1 MDKQHISSIL
11 EKIKKVKVAVYGDFC
26 LDAYW
31 IMDKRGSEVS
41 VETGLPAEAVER
53 HYYSPGGAG
62 NVVSN
67 IAALQPASIT
77 VIGVVGND
85 IHGRELRSQLQGLG
99 ANTDSLFIQEE
110 NDFQT
115 YTYLKKIVDGKEA
128 PRVDFG
134 VYNKRSS
141 DTDKKIIKSLRD
153 ALQHCDALIFN
164 QQVTGSISNDQFIDD
179 CNALFEE
186 FCDKI
191 VILDSRHFNHR
202 FKNTWLK
209 ANEREVAALNDVNVD
224 PREVVITAD
233 VKKYGETIY
242 HRYKKPVFVTCGA
255 RGIMAFDNSGVHEI
269 PGIQLTS
276 KLDTVGAGDT
286 VMSAIAC
293 CSAAGI
299 QAKEAAT
306 FANFAA
312 AVTVQKLYTTG
323 TASAEEI
330 IKVSEDPSYIYNPDL
345 AENPRMARFIPGT
358 EFELCDPSVL
368 EELGHIRHAV
378 FDHDGT
384 ISTLREGWEDI
395 MKPVMMK
402 SILGKIYESVDQATY
417 RKVEKLALEFI
428 EKTTGIQTIYQMEGL
443 VQMVRDFGF
452 VPEDEILDKYDYKD
466 VYNEALLEVVNL
478 RIDKLNRS
486 ELNADDYTVK
496 GSVQF
501 LEGLRDRDVTCY
513 LASGTDAEDVINEAG
528 ILGYSHHFN
537 GGMYGA
543 LRDLSKFSKK
553 MIIEKILNDHK
564 LRSHELLVLGDG
576 PVEMRECR
584 KFGGIAIGI
593 TSNEVRRHG
602 HNPEKRARLIKA
614 GAQILIPDFSQFENL
629 LSLLF
634 KES

>member
-1 MDKQHISSIL
+1 MDKQHITSIL
-11 EKIKKVKVAVYGDFC
+11 EKIKNVNIAVYGDFC

-31 IMDKRGSEVS
+31 IIDKRGSEVS
-41 VETGLPAEAVER
+41 IETGLPAEAVER

-62 NVVSN
+62 NVVAN
-67 IAALQPASIT
+67 VAALQPASIT

-85 IHGRELRSQLQGLG
+85 IHGRELRSQLQNLG
-99 ANTDSLFIQEE
+99 ANTDALFIQEE
-110 NDFQT
+110 SDFQT
-115 YTYLKKIVDGKEA
+115 YTYLKKIIEGKEA

-141 DTDKKIIKSLRD
+141 GTDEKIVNSLRQ
-153 ALQHCDALIFN
+153 ALQNCDALIFN
-164 QQVTGSISNDQFIDD
+164 QQVTGSISNDKFIDD
-179 CNALFEE
+179 CNKLFEE
-186 FCDKI
+186 FSDKI

-209 ANEREVAALNDVNVD
+209 ANEKEVAALNDIKVD

-233 VKKYGETIY
+233 IRKYGETIY
-242 HRYKKPVFVTCGA
+242 NKNKKPVFVTCGP
-255 RGIMAFDNSGVHEI
+255 RGIMAFDNMGIHEI

-293 CSAAGI
+293 CAAAGVN
-299 QAKEAAT
+299 ASEAAT

-312 AVTVQKLYTTG
+312 TVTVQKLFTTG

-330 IKVSEDPSYIYNPDL
+330 IRVSEDPSYIFNPDL
-345 AENPRMARFIPGT
+345 AENPRMARYLPGT
-358 EFELCDPSVL
+358 EFELCDPAVL
-368 EELGHIRHAV
+368 DELGHIRHAV

-395 MKPVMMK
+395 MHPVMMK
-402 SILGKIYESVDQATY
+402 SILGSAYDSVDQGTY
-417 RKVEKLALEFI
+417 RKVEKQVLEFI

-452 VPEDEILDKYDYKD
+452 VPEEQILDKYEYKD
-466 VYNEALLEVVNL
+466 VYNKALLEVVNL
-478 RIDKLNRS
+478 RIDKLNRK

-501 LEGLRDRDVTCY
+501 LEGLREREVTCY
-513 LASGTDAEDVINEAG
+513 LASGTDAEDVINEAS
-528 ILGYSHHFN
+528 ILGYSHQFN

-553 MIIEKILNDHK
+553 MIIEKILYDHK

-634 KES
+634 NKA

>member
-41 VETGLPAEAVER
+41 VETGLPAEAVEH

-85 IHGRELRSQLQGLG
+85 IHGRELRSQLQNLG
-99 ANTDSLFIQEE
+99 ANTDALFVQEE

-115 YTYLKKIVDGKEA
+115 YSYLKKIVDGKEA

-134 VYNKRSS
+134 VYNKRSAG
-141 DTDKKIIKSLRD
+141 TDEKIINSLRQ
-153 ALQHCDALIFN
+153 ALQDCDSLIFN
-164 QQVTGSISNDQFIDD
+164 QQVTGSISNDKFIDD
-179 CNALFEE
+179 CNKLFEE
-186 FCDKI
+186 FSDKI

-209 ANEREVAALNDVNVD
+209 ANEKEVAALNDIKVD
-224 PREVVITAD
+224 PKDVVLTSDI
-233 VKKYGETIY
+233 KKYGESIY
-242 HRYKKPVFVTCGA
+242 NKYKKPVFVTCGPK
-255 RGIMAFDNSGVHEI
+255 GIMAFDNDGVHEI
-269 PGIQLTS
+269 PGIQLTT

-293 CSAAGI
+293 CSAAGVN
-299 QAKEAAT
+299 AVEAAT

-312 AVTVQKLYTTG
+312 AVTVQKLFTTG
-323 TASAEEI
+323 TAKAEEI
-330 IKVSEDPSYIYNPDL
+330 IRLSEDPSYIFNPDL
-345 AENPRMARFIPGT
+345 AENPRLARFLPGT

-368 EELGHIRHAV
+368 DELGHIRHAV

-384 ISTLREGWEDI
+384 ISTLREGWEEI
-395 MKPVMMK
+395 MHPVMMK
-402 SILGKIYESVDQATY
+402 SILGSAYNIVDQGTY
-417 RKVEKLALEFI
+417 RKVEKQVLDFI

-443 VQMVRDFGF
+443 EQMVREFGF
-452 VPEDEILDKYDYKD
+452 VPDEQILDKYEYKE
-466 VYNEALLEVVNL
+466 VYNKALLKVVNL
-478 RIDKLNRS
+478 RIDKLNRK

-501 LEGLRDRDVTCY
+501 LEGLRERNVTCY

-553 MIIEKILNDHK
+553 MIIEKILYDHK

-602 HNPEKRARLIKA
+602 HNPEKRNRLIKA
-614 GAQILIPDFSQFENL
+614 GAQILIPDFSQFEML

-634 KES
+634 KDS